1 MYRFLNQFK
10 ISHRLWL
17 MAIIAVFCLIAMSIF
32 DAYQLREKLY
42 DEKQTKTRHLVETV
56 YGTLTYFHNQ
66 ELAGRLTRQEAQ
78 TSALEL
84 IKQLRYEDKEYF
96 WLNDMQPYMVMH
108 PYKPELDGK
117 DLSQVRDPAGKRL
130 FAAFV
135 DKVRKDGGGFVN
147 YLWPKPGKDEPVR
160 KVSYV
165 KGFAPWDWIIGS
177 GIYLDDVEEAYW
189 HHWQNGLVSLSIV
202 ISLLALL
209 STLLAKSITAP
220 LLKAGTV
227 LEHMTNGDA
236 ELSEGL
242 DSLGR
247 SEISDLA
254 RHFNHFVDKLHTL
267 VTQLMQG
274 SESLL
279 HSTNQVSSIAHQTSQ
294 AADQQ
299 RAESRL
305 VATAMQNLLAAASNV
320 SGNTVQ
326 AAKAAEQADL
336 LAQESKQ
343 VIADN
348 IASITNLHD
357 SIKSTSRVL
366 RELQSGSD
374 AIGGIVETI
383 QGISEQTNLL
393 ALNAAIEAA
402 RAGEQGRGF
411 AVVADEVRELAKR
424 TQDSTMEIEKMIGE
438 LQRSAAAA
446 VRNVDTGKQQAAAG
460 VGHAQQTGE
469 VLEQIVTAISQITQ
483 MNNQIATAAE
493 QQSAVIGEINQ
504 NTGRIIEIA
513 NQHADGAAKTV
524 TAADHIGSQLND
536 LTELAKKLRLNKK

>member
-1 MYRFLNQFK
+1 
-10 ISHRLWL
+10 
-17 MAIIAVFCLIAMSIF
+17 MAIIAVLCLIAVSIF
-32 DAYQLREKLY
+32 DAYQLRAKLY
-42 DEKQTKTRHLVETV
+42 EEKQIKTRHLVEAV

-66 ELAGRLTRQEAQ
+66 EVAGRLSREEAQ
-78 TSALEL
+78 SNALEL

-96 WLNDMQPYMVMH
+96 WLNDMQPYMIMH

-117 DLSQVRDPAGKRL
+117 DLSQVKDPAGKQL
-130 FAAFV
+130 FVAFV
-135 DKVRKDGGGFVN
+135 NKVRDDGAGFVN

-165 KGFAPWDWIIGS
+165 KGFAPWDWVIGS
-177 GIYLDDVEEAYW
+177 GIYLEDVEEAYW
-189 HHWQNGLVSLSIV
+189 QHWQNSLVSLSIV

-220 LLKAGTV
+220 LLKAGSV
-227 LEHMTNGDA
+227 LEQMTNGDA
-236 ELSEGL
+236 EQSEGL

-254 RHFNHFVDKLHTL
+254 RHFNHFVDRLHRL
-267 VTQLMQG
+267 VTQLLQG

-279 HSTNQVSSIAHQTSQ
+279 HSTNQVSDIAHQTSQ

-299 RAESRL
+299 RTETSL
-305 VATAMQNLLAAASNV
+305 VATAMQDLLAAASNV
-320 SGNTVQ
+320 SSNTVQ

-336 LAQESKQ
+336 LAKESKQ
-343 VIADN
+343 VIAGN

-357 SIKSTSRVL
+357 SIKSTSLVL
-366 RELQSGSD
+366 KQLQSGSD

-438 LQRSAAAA
+438 LQRSAEAA
-446 VRNVDTGKQQAAAG
+446 VTTVETGKQEAAAG

-493 QQSAVIGEINQ
+493 EQSAVIGEINQ
-504 NTGRIIEIA
+504 NTGRIIDIA
-513 NQHADGAAKTV
+513 NQNADGAAKTV
-524 TAADHIGSQLND
+524 TAADHIGSQLHD
-536 LTELAKKLRLNKK
+536 LTELAKKLRLNKR